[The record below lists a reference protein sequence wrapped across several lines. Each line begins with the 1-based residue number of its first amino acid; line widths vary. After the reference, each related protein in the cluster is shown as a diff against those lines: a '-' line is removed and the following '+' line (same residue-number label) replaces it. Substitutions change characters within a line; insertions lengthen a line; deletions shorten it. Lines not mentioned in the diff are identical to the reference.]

1 MNSIRGSNGALR
13 TLLRKVTR
21 RGRAAIVGMGL
32 VLLAG
37 CGGEEVEPQAAELPE
52 YDGLTTDQI
61 QSQAEPM
68 TQEEAERLGI
78 VDTTIRTNPPMNP
91 DSVILL
97 DVPQVVPA
105 DTAGR

>member
-1 MNSIRGSNGALR
+1 MR
-13 TLLRKVTR
+13 TPPRKVTQR
-21 RGRAAIVGMGL
+21 FRATIVAIGL

-37 CGGEEVEPQAAELPE
+37 CAEEEVQPQAAELPE

-91 DSVILL
+91 DSVLPL
-97 DVPQVVPA
+97 DVPPVVPA